1 MRRLI
6 GFSTGAPA
14 FGAYDRGLAEVRL
27 HGLEAVELSA
37 LRQPELEPLVSAIDD
52 LDLSGFQHIAFHAPS
67 EIAAGTERP
76 VVELLLRVAE
86 RGWPII
92 VHPNV
97 IVDYSLWGYLG
108 SALCIE
114 NMDKRKP
121 IGRTSAE
128 LRSLFDLLPEASL
141 CFDIGHARQID
152 STMTEAYFILSRFH
166 TRLRQVHVSEV
177 NTRSRHDALSY
188 ASILAFRSMAEM
200 IPANVPL
207 IIESVIE
214 PSQID
219 AEVERVR
226 EAFPVQSLI
235 NSQDTLR
242 GNPVSP
248 LLLWQPT

>member
-1 MRRLI
+1 
-6 GFSTGAPA
+6 
-14 FGAYDRGLAEVRL
+14 
-27 HGLEAVELSA
+27 
-37 LRQPELEPLVSAIDD
+37 
-52 LDLSGFQHIAFHAPS
+52 
-67 EIAAGTERP
+67 
-76 VVELLLRVAE
+76 
-86 RGWPII
+86 
-92 VHPNV
+92 
-97 IVDYSLWGYLG
+97 
-108 SALCIE
+108 
-114 NMDKRKP
+114 
-121 IGRTSAE
+121 
-128 LRSLFDLLPEASL
+128 
-141 CFDIGHARQID
+141 
-152 STMTEAYFILSRFH
+152 MTEAYFILSRFH